1 MATIDLCVCYRLI
14 FIMYICY
21 ACMFMVCVY
30 VLLCMCMLVYV
41 IFVCSSCCVITKA
54 YDPKVMYSKTSLC
67 RSSVDYL
74 LQFDKSEARNK
85 QDIHVKLYPTQ
96 CELSHMYVLNM
107 HIGLHTFRHK
117 LFCVCAADVSLV
129 VK

>member
-1 MATIDLCVCYRLI
+1 MVDYDLCVCYRLVI
-14 FIMYICY
+14 IMYICY
-21 ACMFMVCVY
+21 ACMFMVCIY
-30 VLLCMCMLVYV
+30 VCTYMLVYV

-54 YDPKVMYSKTSLC
+54 YVPKVMYSKTSLC

-96 CELSHMYVLNM
+96 CELKS
-107 HIGLHTFRHK
+107 
-117 LFCVCAADVSLV
+117 
-129 VK
+129 